1 MRVKE
6 AEGSEIMKWINHDMI
21 WIDIFH
27 TVLQYCEKA
36 VEVHFVTGNHLTIL
50 DSKDT
55 ANIINRELTK
65 IDAVNSRHNHTE
77 ECLL

>member
-6 AEGSEIMKWINHDMI
+6 AERSEIMKWINHDMI
-21 WIDIFH
+21 WIDIFY

-36 VEVHFVTGNHLTIL
+36 AEVHFVPGNHVTIL